1 MELRKKLKIELDS
14 EPVYNEKYLIAKIK
28 GISGTIYFFLLCPMK
43 KSF

>member
-1 MELRKKLKIELDS
+1 MELEKKLKIELDS
-14 EPVYNEKYLIAKIK
+14 KPVYNEKYLIAKIK